1 MSRSIP
7 PRGRQVT
14 PISLSAVSEAPPLLR
29 RNVLLIEALQIQPK
43 TFQERAA
50 PATIGHGNPMLERVK
65 DKEQPTRNYCVGSVD
80 LLLDI
85 PSALEAV
92 SAKYCLFLAF
102 DATSINA
109 EEIRRTAKMLL
120 ERGIAYFCVW
130 GPECERVHD
139 LFDLERLPE
148 EPRDNAVMTT

>member
-1 MSRSIP
+1 
-7 PRGRQVT
+7 
-14 PISLSAVSEAPPLLR
+14 
-29 RNVLLIEALQIQPK
+29 
-43 TFQERAA
+43 
-50 PATIGHGNPMLERVK
+50 MLERMK
-65 DKEQPTRNYCVGSVD
+65 DKEEPTRSYCVGGVD
-80 LLLDI
+80 LLQGI

-92 SAKYCLFLAF
+92 SAKYCLFLAL
-102 DATSINA
+102 DATSIND

-148 EPRDNAVMTT
+148 EPRDRVVMTTWHSKESLSKALWFFEYCAEPADGFAADCRDWVAFSIANESWAQHIRTTLIEQS